1 MLGVPRSGTYAGA
14 CWVAFLAAGSE
25 AERKHLMAL
34 KPQPLLSWDIYR
46 AAAKAKW
53 LGTVET
59 TDADAAVAE
68 AAKEFKMDA
77 SKLIAV
83 QHP

>member
-1 MLGVPRSGTYAGA
+1 VLVVPRRGTDAGHYG
-14 CWVAFLAAGSE
+14 VAFFAAGSE
-25 AERKHLMAL
+25 AERKHLMAR

-46 AAAKAKW
+46 AAVKAKC
-53 LGTVET
+53 LGTVEA
-59 TDADAAVAE
+59 TDADAAIAE